1 MHYIHAKYHFVA
13 VPGSKKGPSVSI
25 QRRHAVDARDN
36 VVSGCC
42 STVSC
47 RTYVDV
53 VSQPSSSSPA
63 MAQLV
68 TAIRLLSINC
78 HCTPWPWPD
87 LIPSYTAFQFSTL
100 ASLPVPAVSQRRPR
114 RTRKDESLKLW
125 TTREKKQ
132 WKNVPRSYLVSTLC
146 EIPEVIIIWQFQ
158 NFQSGFGWANCVSV
172 AFDASFQFLL
182 HSYKSG
188 IRQINTCVIFWLP
201 SNIPF
206 L

>member
-53 VSQPSSSSPA
+53 VSQPCSSSPA

-78 HCTPWPWPD
+78 HCTP
-87 LIPSYTAFQFSTL
+87 STL
-100 ASLPVPAVSQRRPR
+100 TRPHSVLHRLSVQYTSVSPSPSGQSASTTKDTERRVLGTLNYARKKTVEKCPQVLSCINVVWNSGSHHHLAISKLSERFWMSQ
-114 RTRKDESLKLW
+114 
-125 TTREKKQ
+125 
-132 WKNVPRSYLVSTLC
+132 LC
-146 EIPEVIIIWQFQ
+146 FGCIWCKFSISITQLQ
-158 NFQSGFGWANCVSV
+158 KW
-172 AFDASFQFLL
+172 
-182 HSYKSG
+182 Y
-188 IRQINTCVIFWLP
+188 
-201 SNIPF
+201 
-206 L
+206 